1 MSFWSIC
8 GDLSNV
14 VATGLAALSIGL
26 TLADRRKERKHERNR
41 NIVEQKLLWYNEVV
55 LDGATRQLEHCKE
68 HSDKNTIESDLKE
81 IYSSINDRYKSVGER
96 ISFLRTF
103 SMLLYR
109 ECDDKLQGIFDMY
122 SDIINEAIQR
132 KHIFYINIYEIQ
144 RNKQAIFAAL
154 YKWANDF
161 VESEE

>member
-1 MSFWSIC
+1 
-8 GDLSNV
+8 
-14 VATGLAALSIGL
+14 
-26 TLADRRKERKHERNR
+26 
-41 NIVEQKLLWYNEVV
+41 
-55 LDGATRQLEHCKE
+55 
-68 HSDKNTIESDLKE
+68 
-81 IYSSINDRYKSVGER
+81 
-96 ISFLRTF
+96 
-103 SMLLYR
+103 MLLYR